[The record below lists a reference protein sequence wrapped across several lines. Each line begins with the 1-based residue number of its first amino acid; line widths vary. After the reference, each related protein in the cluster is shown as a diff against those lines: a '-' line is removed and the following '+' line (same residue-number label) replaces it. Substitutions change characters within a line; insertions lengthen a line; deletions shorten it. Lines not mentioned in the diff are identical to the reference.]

1 MEPRYNNPIYNKFL
15 GITTDFVYSSNTKI
29 YGEVPRYNEALYGG
43 CILSV
48 PWHFVITRFHCNLA
62 SGAEFAIVSFKV
74 NVTFFFSVNLEHNSL
89 TSFGGLVYLVNLKVP
104 DLIFFV
110 SSVF

>member
-1 MEPRYNNPIYNKFL
+1 MRKYVEKYLNIMQPRY
-15 GITTDFVYSSNTKI
+15 
-29 YGEVPRYNEALYGG
+29 GER
-43 CILSV
+43 ILSV

-89 TSFGGLVYLVNLKVP
+89 TSFGGLVNLVNLKVKAT
-104 DLIFFV
+104 
-110 SSVF
+110 

>member
-1 MEPRYNNPIYNKFL
+1 MEKYLDITKPRY
-15 GITTDFVYSSNTKI
+15 
-29 YGEVPRYNEALYGG
+29 GERSLP
-43 CILSV
+43 V

-89 TSFGGLVYLVNLKVP
+89 TSFGGLVNLVNLKVKAT
-104 DLIFFV
+104 
-110 SSVF
+110 